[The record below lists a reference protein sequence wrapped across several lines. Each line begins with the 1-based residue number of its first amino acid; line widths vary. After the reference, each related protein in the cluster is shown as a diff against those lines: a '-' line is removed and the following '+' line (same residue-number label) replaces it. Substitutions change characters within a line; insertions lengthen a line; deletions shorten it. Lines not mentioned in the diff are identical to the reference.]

1 MLSNFFEKN
10 YKKLNKKKNENVKQ
24 IEGSFQEWLNVSTIA
39 QNKITLNSG
48 EILTVLKVLPINFK
62 LKSQL
67 EQNAILNSYK
77 IFLKNLNSE
86 IQILVSSKKTDVS
99 KHLDEILKNT
109 KENSPIYEMS
119 KDYIE
124 LINNIIEQKGTISK
138 EFYII
143 LRSSKNI
150 QNDILKITE
159 YLTICGNDVQEC
171 SNEEI
176 IYLLNSLLNKRLM
189 NITRHC

>member
-1 MLSNFFEKN
+1 MANV
-10 YKKLNKKKNENVKQ
+10 KNEY
-24 IEGSFQEWLNVSTIA
+24 E
-39 QNKITLNSG
+39 
-48 EILTVLKVLPINFK
+48 
-62 LKSQL
+62 
-67 EQNAILNSYK
+67 
-77 IFLKNLNSE
+77 
-86 IQILVSSKKTDVS
+86 
-99 KHLDEILKNT
+99 
-109 KENSPIYEMS
+109 YEMS
-119 KDYIE
+119 PEYHYLFLLVNDLLNLSKLETNQDTLEITEFDLVE